1 MYSIIGILIVA
12 FGFFVPYLSKD
23 MISATLFFWLGFLLF
38 LSPGRKKSTL
48 GDWMRWA
55 KVGLVANI
63 VGGIIS
69 IIYSQSLV
77 NTYLAKTFLMAK
89 LFLALM
95 WLTTPIT
102 QIAALVFPY
111 PQLNE
116 PADSEIA
123 VQFYMGLSRAS
134 VTSLLD
140 IIFIM
145 LIAVIL
151 GKYFTKRHR
160 RLY

>member
-12 FGFFVPYLSKD
+12 FGFFTPYLSKG
-23 MISATLFFWLGFLLF
+23 MISVTLFFWWGFLLF
-38 LSPGRKKSTL
+38 LSPGRKKTTL

-69 IIYSQSLV
+69 TIYSQFLL
-77 NTYLAKTFLMAK
+77 NTYLAKNFLIAK
-89 LFLALM
+89 VFLTLI

-102 QIAALVFPY
+102 QILALVFPY
-111 PQLNE
+111 PQLNQSRNSDV
-116 PADSEIA
+116 A
-123 VQFYMGLSRAS
+123 QFNIGFSRAS

-145 LIAVIL
+145 LIAIIL
-151 GKYFTKRHR
+151 GRYFTKRR
-160 RLY
+160 RYLY